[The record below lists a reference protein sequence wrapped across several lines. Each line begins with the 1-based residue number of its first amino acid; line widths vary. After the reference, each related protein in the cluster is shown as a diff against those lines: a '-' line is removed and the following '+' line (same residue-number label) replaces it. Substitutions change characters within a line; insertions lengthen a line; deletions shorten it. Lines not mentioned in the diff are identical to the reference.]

1 MNIDKEKLESI
12 EAKLYAILDEI
23 KEYKKAFE
31 KKIDVTKFKCLKTL
45 GEHSESVV
53 SVSYSPDGTKI
64 ISGSG
69 DNTIKTWDANTGQCL
84 KTLEGDLDYVTSVAY
99 SPDGT
104 RIVSGSLDHT
114 IKIWGEE

>member
-31 KKIDVTKFKCLKTL
+31 KKIDANTGECLKTL
-45 GEHSESVV
+45 KGHK
-53 SVSYSPDGTKI
+53 YSPDGTKI
-64 ISGSG
+64 ISCSY
-69 DNTIKTWDANTGQCL
+69 DN
-84 KTLEGDLDYVTSVAY
+84 
-99 SPDGT
+99 
-104 RIVSGSLDHT
+104 T